1 MVWRDNEACSHLPSY
16 PIDGLVG
23 VGGAGS
29 CHKSKKARKPSV
41 YAGLITC
48 HKFFRPVTFGV
59 TNLKKL
65 ENLVFMLVSAL
76 SPMAQIYFHSIGE
89 I

>member
-1 MVWRDNEACSHLPSY
+1 MVQVA
-16 PIDGLVG
+16 
-23 VGGAGS
+23 
-29 CHKSKKARKPSV
+29 
-41 YAGLITC
+41 
-48 HKFFRPVTFGV
+48 V

-89 I
+89 IENRNEMNVHLVSVDFECMECILSVPLVTPLQT

>member
-1 MVWRDNEACSHLPSY
+1 MVQVAVTNL
-16 PIDGLVG
+16 
-23 VGGAGS
+23 
-29 CHKSKKARKPSV
+29 KKARKPSV

-65 ENLVFMLVSAL
+65 ENLVFMLVSAPVTDGTDL
-76 SPMAQIYFHSIGE
+76 FPFYRRDLK
-89 I
+89 